1 MAKELPYFQFEPA
14 EYLTGDIS
22 FCSLSAQGLFTIL
35 CSYYWQRSC
44 NITKEQF
51 LRRINNPKEFQ
62 ELVDENVIQLQ
73 DSSIKIKF
81 LDEQF
86 DKVTKQSKT
95 NSANGSKGGRPRKK
109 KQKETETKPKLNPN
123 ESETKGI
130 REDKIREEEIKE
142 DEVDEIITSDVL
154 YDLEKLKTEYLQ
166 NEKLVKAFVY
176 NKANKIKDAKE
187 LEGRLSEFIISL
199 TEQGRHKETFKEFS
213 SYFRNWNK
221 KLPSD
226 TQVKRIENPNGEKII
241 TFVSNGNP
249 MKQQMTESN
258 FIKYKANMEG
268 GGYKFKIINN
278 GD

>member
-44 NITKEQF
+44 KITKEQF

-95 NSANGSKGGRPRKK
+95 NSTNGSKGGRPRKK
-109 KQKETETKPKLNPN
+109 KPKETETKPKLNPN

-166 NEKLVKAFVY
+166 NEKLVNAFID

-187 LEGRLSEFIISL
+187 LESRLSEFIISL

-226 TQVKRIENPNGEKII
+226 TQVKRIDNPNGEKII
-241 TFVSNGNP
+241 TFVTNVNP
-249 MKQQMTESN
+249 MKQQMTESK

>member
-44 NITKEQF
+44 KITKEQF

-109 KQKETETKPKLNPN
+109 KPKETEIKPKLNQN

-166 NEKLVKAFVY
+166 NEKLVKAFID

-226 TQVKRIENPNGEKII
+226 TQVKRIDNPNDEKII

-249 MKQQMTESN
+249 MKQQMTESK

>member
-44 NITKEQF
+44 KITKEQF

-109 KQKETETKPKLNPN
+109 KPKETETKPKLNPN

-166 NEKLVKAFVY
+166 NEKLVKAFIN

-226 TQVKRIENPNGEKII
+226 TQVKRIDNPNDEKII

-278 GD
+278 GN